1 MMDCR
6 TARQLLDFAR
16 PRRPELEAAELEE
29 LEAHL
34 ADCPDCGPLAQVER
48 QMDSRLGQAM
58 RAVAVPENLR
68 GRLLARLES
77 QRASQVRKWRRRLAI
92 PAAAAVLLLSAW
104 IGWKWLEK
112 PLAIDVE
119 QVADADQGKIF
130 NPRPEPVED
139 FFRAEG
145 IPIIAPPDAN
155 YLFLREYYVVS
166 LQGKR
171 VPKLLFT
178 DGKSNTLV
186 YILSAKDFDVA
197 AALRTPVTVGSGWR
211 AVMRQDTSG
220 KYGYLVIYLGDPP
233 LKIFPDKDEQPGT

>member
-6 TARQLLDFAR
+6 TARQLLDFAQ
-16 PRRPELEAAELEE
+16 PRRPELEPAELEE

-58 RAVAVPENLR
+58 RAVAVPENLH

-77 QRASQVRKWRRRLAI
+77 ERTIQARKWRRRLAM
-92 PAAAAVLLLSAW
+92 PAAAAILLLSAW
-104 IGWKWLEK
+104 IGWKWLER

-119 QVADADQGKIF
+119 QVADTDLGRIF
-130 NPRPEPVED
+130 NPRPEVVED
-139 FFRAEG
+139 FFRGEG
-145 IPIIAPPDAN
+145 MPIIAPPDAN
-155 YLFLREYYVVS
+155 YNFLRDYYAVPF
-166 LQGKR
+166 QGKR

-178 DGKSNTLV
+178 DGKSTTFV

-197 AALRTPVTVGSGWR
+197 AAPPGTVGSGWR
-211 AVMRQDTSG
+211 AIMRQDPSG

-233 LKIFPDKDEQPGT
+233 LKIFPDKEEQQGI